1 MTTPLPPV
9 SPEDREIPSLYPL
22 VFQKDGTL
30 FAATSA
36 ALTDDLC
43 ICCGRPSK
51 KDINKALRNPW
62 NPLTWFGGQLREEVG
77 LCKQHLEGY
86 YVALALTYSLLVL
99 GILMIGAGIFSTSL
113 SPIGFGVLAVLVCGV
128 FRAKVPIWSP
138 NNKIEPIELRGVG
151 KKYRSLFPE
160 YEGELPNSE

>member
-9 SPEDREIPSLYPL
+9 PPEDREEPTLYPP
-22 VFQKDGTL
+22 VFRKNGTL

-36 ALTDDLC
+36 ALPDDLC
-43 ICCGRPSK
+43 ICCGKPAK
-51 KDINKALRNPW
+51 MDINKALRNPW
-62 NPLTWFGGQLREEVG
+62 NPSTWFGGQLREEVG

-99 GILMIGAGIFSTSL
+99 GIVMIGVGIFSKSL
-113 SPIGFGVLAVLVCGV
+113 SAIVFGLLSVLVCGV

-138 NNKIEPIELRGVG
+138 NNKREPIELRGVG
-151 KKYRSLFPE
+151 KKYRALFPE
-160 YEGELPNSE
+160 YDGELPGSE